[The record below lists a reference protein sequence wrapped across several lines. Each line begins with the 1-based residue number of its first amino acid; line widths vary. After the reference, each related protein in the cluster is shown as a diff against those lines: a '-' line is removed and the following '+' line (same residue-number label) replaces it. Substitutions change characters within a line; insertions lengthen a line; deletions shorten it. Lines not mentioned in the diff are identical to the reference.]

1 MERNFNSK
9 INYLG
14 SYKQINTNP
23 LPFGGIRAGPMYI
36 YNVTTN
42 IEKASSAQ
50 WIHWMQT
57 KHIPDVLGTGKFLS
71 AKMTKVLVEE
81 DMGGVTYSVQYT
93 TKDKATL
100 ENYYEEDAPRLRKDT
115 EALFAG
121 KLVSFRTEL
130 EVLDE
135 FFVQKS
141 TATHHLFTY
150 GTLLE
155 KEVQLGVFSRLLGG
169 LQDGLSEY
177 KISDY
182 KVADLYPTLE
192 HTKNKEDIIKGN
204 VYVLTAEELQKADA
218 YEGDAYER
226 IEVILS
232 SGKKAWVYI
241 AT

>member
-1 MERNFNSK
+1 
-9 INYLG
+9 
-14 SYKQINTNP
+14 
-23 LPFGGIRAGPMYI
+23 MYI

-42 IEKASSAQ
+42 IENASEKK

-93 TKDKATL
+93 VKDKATL
-100 ENYYEEDAPRLRKDT
+100 ERYYKEDAARLRQDAQT
-115 EALFAG
+115 LFAG

-130 EVLDE
+130 EILDE
-135 FFVQKS
+135 FFVQQP
-141 TATHHLFTY
+141 TATQQLFAY

-155 KEVQLGVFSRLLGG
+155 KEIQLGVFSRLLGG
-169 LQDGLSEY
+169 LKDVLPSY

-182 KVADLYPTLE
+182 KVANLYPTLDYTE
-192 HTKNKEDIIKGN
+192 NQQDSIKGK
-204 VYVLTAEELQKADA
+204 VFALTPAELKKADQ

-226 IEVILS
+226 IEVTLG
-232 SGKKAWVYI
+232 SGKKAWVYM
-241 AT
+241 AKK